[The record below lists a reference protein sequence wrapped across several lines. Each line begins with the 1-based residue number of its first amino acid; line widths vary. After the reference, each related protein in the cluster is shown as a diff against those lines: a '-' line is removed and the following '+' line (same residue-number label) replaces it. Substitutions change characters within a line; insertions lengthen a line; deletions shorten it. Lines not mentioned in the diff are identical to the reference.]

1 MAARILDE
9 LRSTRIHYSSSL
21 VLFAAEAIVEFDYK
35 AERPDELT
43 LVKGDI
49 IRNIIQQEGGWWSGM
64 LNGRKGVFPD
74 NFVRMLEKK
83 KRRKCIVLFSY
94 APANG
99 DELELQVD
107 QEIEVLEEV
116 EEGWWKGRLDNKV
129 SDSFPLRHYKVLAS
143 LFVLCF
149 QTGVFP
155 SNFVKVIPDE
165 PTKKSESN

>member
-1 MAARILDE
+1 MF
-9 LRSTRIHYSSSL
+9 S
-21 VLFAAEAIVEFDYK
+21 VEAIVEFDYK
-35 AERPDELT
+35 AERPDELS

-49 IRNIIQQEGGWWSGM
+49 IRSIVQQEGGWWSGV

-74 NFVRMLEKK
+74 NFVRVLEKK

-129 SDSFPLRHYKVLAS
+129 SDSFPLRHYLDDS
-143 LFVLCF
+143 LFILCL

-165 PTKKSESN
+165 PTKKSESNLFLGFTFIIC

>member
-1 MAARILDE
+1 
-9 LRSTRIHYSSSL
+9 
-21 VLFAAEAIVEFDYK
+21 LFAAEAIVEFDYK
-35 AERPDELT
+35 AERPDELSLT
-43 LVKGDI
+43 KGDI
-49 IRNIIQQEGGWWSGM
+49 IRNIVQQEGGWWSGM

-129 SDSFPLRHYKVLAS
+129 SDSFPLRHFQVLAS
-143 LFVLCF
+143 LFVLCL

-165 PTKKSESN
+165 PGKKTESN